1 MNKENL
7 IKKISKEA
15 GIKKADSNGIFDRVI
30 ELISKE
36 LKKGKEV
43 TIENFGE
50 FKIVRN
56 EMKIIL
62 KKKNNKIVYPPKDS
76 IVFIPD
82 NKLTDKLNAD
92 E

>member
-15 GIKKADSNGIFDRVI
+15 GIKKDDSKGIFNRVI
-30 ELISKE
+30 ELMSKE
-36 LKKGKEV
+36 IKKGKEV

-56 EMKIIL
+56 EMRIIL
-62 KKKNNKIVYPPKDS
+62 KKKNNKIVYPPKDT
-76 IVFIPD
+76 IVFRPD
-82 NKLTDKLNAD
+82 SKLTDKLNTD